1 MITYLSSKLTEYLC
15 RNSIIDSEKAEIYQ
29 YGYEVFISG
38 MIGFIIAGTI
48 GTVSGHFIESL
59 IFLAFFVPLRQLC
72 GGYHADSYLKCN
84 IVFTAVFVAVLAGA
98 CFITKAFVL
107 PAGIFCCAFTFVIML
122 MLAPIENK
130 NKPLDEEQKVRN
142 RRKCLVIT
150 PALSVISLVMNIFN
164 AEFSMT
170 AALTLFSV
178 AVLMIVSKLFNRQP

>member
-48 GTVSGHFIESL
+48 GAVSGHFIESL
-59 IFLAFFVPLRQLC
+59 IFLAFFVPLRRLC

-84 IVFTAVFVAVLAGA
+84 IVFTAVFAAVLAGA
-98 CFITKAFVL
+98 CLMPEFLAFQAV
-107 PAGIFCCAFTFVIML
+107 IFCCVFTFIVMI
-122 MLAPIENK
+122 MLAPIENE
-130 NKPLDEEQKVRN
+130 NKPLDEDQKVRN

-150 PALSVISLVMNIFN
+150 PALSAVSLIMYHFN
-164 AEFSMT
+164 TVFSMT
-170 AALTLFSV
+170 AALTLFS
-178 AVLMIVSKLFNRQP
+178 AAILMIASKLFNKQT